1 MFTDNMI
8 NQAILSTW
16 MKKHKIKCSVASNGQ
31 EAVERWKGGGFHLVL
46 VRYHDLARKRQ
57 ESLTVNIDGY
67 SITCDGRN

>member
-1 MFTDNMI
+1 MI

-46 VRYHDLARKRQ
+46 VSTFILHGALHEEKDKKEKERI
-57 ESLTVNIDGY
+57 V
-67 SITCDGRN
+67 